1 MLKRGSI
8 SSSVLETTLER
19 LPDAYKNLLKRFE
32 ADLDIRATSKETY
45 KRSLLQFFLFLAD
58 REIHLLECE
67 RATIIQYKLH
77 LLEQVE
83 KQQFSLLTADNYLNA
98 VRRFFQWIFNTDALP
113 EITKDIT
120 NKISINAEYEGFK
133 KEALTPD
140 QVQLLLKNLQ
150 TKIDKAKTTQ
160 QTLNAYRDYAF
171 VFLMVTSG
179 LRTITTIRIN
189 IADIALMHNT
199 QIIHVQRKGRNEKND
214 FIILEAEPYKAIFD
228 YLKLRFGT
236 HNFLELSNEEQ
247 NEPLF
252 VGHSNRNNGQR
263 LTPDR
268 LRQVVKYHLRHI
280 GLNAKVFSAHS
291 LRHTYGTLQLRLTND
306 IFQVAENLGHKD
318 LKSTKRYTAKERQR
332 KRLENYK
339 GVSHLFKKT

>member
-1 MLKRGSI
+1 MLKRGKI
-8 SSSVLETTLER
+8 SSSVLGTTLNR
-19 LPDAYKNLLKRFE
+19 LPKAYLDLLESFE
-32 ADLDIRATSKETY
+32 ADLDIRSNSKETY

-113 EITKDIT
+113 EIEKDIT

-150 TKIDKAKTTQ
+150 KKIDNTKTNQ

-179 LRTITTIRIN
+179 IRTITTTRIN
-189 IADIALMHNT
+189 VADIALMHNT
-199 QIIHVQRKGRNEKND
+199 QVIYVQRKGRNEKND
-214 FIILEAEPYKAIFD
+214 FVVLEAEPYKSIFD

-236 HNFLELSNEEQ
+236 DNFLELTKEQQ

-252 VGHSNRNNGQR
+252 VGHSNRNNGER

-332 KRLENYK
+332 KRLENYQ

>member
-1 MLKRGSI
+1 MLKRGKI
-8 SSSVLETTLER
+8 SSSVLETTLNR
-19 LPDAYKNLLKRFE
+19 LPKAYIDLIEKFE
-32 ADLDIRATSKETY
+32 ADLDIRATSKATY

-83 KQQFSLLTADNYLNA
+83 QQNFSLLTADNYLNA
-98 VRRFFQWIFNTDALP
+98 VRRFFQWIFDTDALP
-113 EITKDIT
+113 EITKNIVS
-120 NKISINAEYEGFK
+120 KISINAEYEGFK
-133 KEALTPD
+133 KEALTTD

-150 TKIDKAKTTQ
+150 KKIDKAKTDQ
-160 QTLNAYRDYAF
+160 QNLNAHRDYAF
-171 VFLMVTSG
+171 VFLMVTTG
-179 LRTITTIRIN
+179 IRTITTTRIN
-189 IADIALMHNT
+189 VSDIALMHNT
-199 QIIHVQRKGRNEKND
+199 PIIYVQRKGRNEKND
-214 FIILEAEPYKAIFD
+214 FVVLEAAPNQVIFE
-228 YLKLRFGT
+228 YLELRFGT
-236 HNFLELSNEEQ
+236 ADFLELTKEQQ

-268 LRQVVKYHLRHI
+268 LRQVVKAHLRRI

-306 IFQVAENLGHKD
+306 IFQVAESLGHKD

-332 KRLENYK
+332 QRLENYQ
-339 GVSHLFKKT
+339 GVSHLFKKE